1 MLIWFYEVHD
11 FFSELWASCLLLC
24 TLIDVSLYGGSVTAR
39 ETAET
44 AQTSPPPA
52 QLATAGS
59 ASFSAMT
66 ETAPV
71 PTSCVT
77 ATGTATMAPMRTLCC
92 VVGFISD
99 WF

>member
-1 MLIWFYEVHD
+1 M
-11 FFSELWASCLLLC
+11 
-24 TLIDVSLYGGSVTAR
+24 AR
-39 ETAET
+39 GTAET
-44 AQTSPPPA
+44 VQTSPPPA

-92 VVGFISD
+92 VVGFISELTD
-99 WF
+99 FNLNCLTYFKTFRISFFFL